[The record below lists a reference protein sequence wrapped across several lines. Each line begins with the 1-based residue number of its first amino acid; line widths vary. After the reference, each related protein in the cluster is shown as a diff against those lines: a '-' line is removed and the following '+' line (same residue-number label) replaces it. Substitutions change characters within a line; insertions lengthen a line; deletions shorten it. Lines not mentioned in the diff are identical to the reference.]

1 MLDRVA
7 AGLRRPL
14 SFFGR
19 IGALDRPAM
28 RAKRPSRT
36 GTAPRP
42 GRRAAPARHA
52 VSHERRNA
60 APEAQDL
67 PPCRI
72 YLVTPARFEPAAF
85 VNQFAAALEGGDVAS
100 LLVALDSED
109 ETVWRRALD
118 AILPVAQARDVA
130 VLLAERAELAA
141 ASAADGVHVE
151 GGRTA
156 LDAALRRLKPD
167 KIVGAGG
174 LRTRHDAMTSAESGA
189 DYVLFGRFDAPFE
202 PERQDELMERV
213 AWWAELFEVPCVA
226 AADSLRALERM
237 ARAGA
242 DFVALRH
249 AVWAAPEGPATAV
262 RQANAQIRIERT
274 AA

>member
-1 MLDRVA
+1 
-7 AGLRRPL
+7 
-14 SFFGR
+14 
-19 IGALDRPAM
+19 
-28 RAKRPSRT
+28 
-36 GTAPRP
+36 
-42 GRRAAPARHA
+42 
-52 VSHERRNA
+52 
-60 APEAQDL
+60 
-67 PPCRI
+67 
-72 YLVTPARFEPAAF
+72 
-85 VNQFAAALEGGDVAS
+85 
-100 LLVALDSED
+100 
-109 ETVWRRALD
+109 
-118 AILPVAQARDVA
+118 
-130 VLLAERAELAA
+130 
-141 ASAADGVHVE
+141 
-151 GGRTA
+151 
-156 LDAALRRLKPD
+156 
-167 KIVGAGG
+167 
-174 LRTRHDAMTSAESGA
+174 MTSAESGA